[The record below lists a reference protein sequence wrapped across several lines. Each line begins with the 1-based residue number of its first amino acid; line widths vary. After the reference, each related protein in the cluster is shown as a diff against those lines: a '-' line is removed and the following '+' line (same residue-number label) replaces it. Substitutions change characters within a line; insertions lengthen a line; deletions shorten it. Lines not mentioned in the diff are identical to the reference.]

1 MAIKIIKGNI
11 WNTKCQVIVN
21 TVNCVGVMGAGIA
34 LEAKLRYPEMFKKYQ
49 EICEAKQLNIG
60 KLWLYTKSEPYWILN
75 FPTKTTWDQPSKES
89 YIMDG
94 LIKFRQTY
102 KDKSITSIAFP
113 ILGGLNGGLDEKRVI
128 ETMME
133 YLKDLEIDIE
143 IYQYDAYAT
152 DNFFLDLKHLIL
164 TSDLTSL
171 AKTIKIQKRFLNI
184 IFDELSKNNEI
195 RQVNQLLKIKGI
207 GIGTLEKIFA
217 YLSAKQS
224 YQPSLL

>member
-60 KLWLYTKSEPYWILN
+60 KFGFILSLNPTGYQN
-75 FPTKTTWDQPSKES
+75 FPTKTTWDQPLKES

-102 KDKSITSIAFP
+102 RIN
-113 ILGGLNGGLDEKRVI
+113 L
-128 ETMME
+128 
-133 YLKDLEIDIE
+133 
-143 IYQYDAYAT
+143 
-152 DNFFLDLKHLIL
+152 
-164 TSDLTSL
+164 
-171 AKTIKIQKRFLNI
+171 
-184 IFDELSKNNEI
+184 
-195 RQVNQLLKIKGI
+195 
-207 GIGTLEKIFA
+207 
-217 YLSAKQS
+217 
-224 YQPSLL
+224 